1 MFQAKIDCWWLNF
14 IIFSRQEADVTVFW
28 DMFQVKLAMGQFPG
42 RRSFIVQFPGKVGD
56 GSPLPHFPG
65 RRSFIVQLPGK
76 IGDGSPLQHFPGR
89 RGKSRAAEACRWQRR
104 LVQPAAGGL

>member
-14 IIFSRQEADVTVFW
+14 IIFSRQEADVAVFW

-42 RRSFIVQFPGKVGD
+42 RRSFIVQFPGKV
-56 GSPLPHFPG
+56 
-65 RRSFIVQLPGK
+65 
-76 IGDGSPLQHFPGR
+76 GDGSPLQHFPGR

>member
-1 MFQAKIDCWWLNF
+1 MIVGGSTLSYFQAGGRCSSFLGHVPGKVGNG
-14 IIFSRQEADVTVFW
+14 SP
-28 DMFQVKLAMGQFPG
+28 LAQFP
-42 RRSFIVQFPGKVGD
+42 RSFMVQFPGKVGD

-65 RRSFIVQLPGK
+65 RRSFIVQYPGK
-76 IGDGSPLQHFPGR
+76 VGDGSPLPHFPGRR